1 MRALIR
7 SSREDAR
14 AALSELRARRNLGR
28 QTLAG
33 RFLRLMAYQGL
44 GLGLRLRSA
53 ACAESLWSSRPPLN
67 KRKKRRRRCAT
78 ALRDVRRRD
87 GRNAQ
92 TAVIQTA

>member
-1 MRALIR
+1 
-7 SSREDAR
+7 
-14 AALSELRARRNLGR
+14 
-28 QTLAG
+28 
-33 RFLRLMAYQGL
+33 MAYQGL

-53 ACAESLWSSRPPLN
+53 ACAEPLWGSRPPLN

-92 TAVIQTA
+92 IAAIRPTRGERVTSTLCRLTRSAF